1 VLRPYKIVAGI
12 VVSINDSKN
21 LRGEMKDSR
30 LMQDIL
36 GQEKSLEQVL
46 RQQTGAGRAAMLE
59 AGWSLRE
66 ASKIVIAA
74 IGASLHSAYPLHYA
88 LTGRGMNCSIVE
100 IAELLHYQSKICAGA
115 VVVIFS
121 RSGESIEVVK
131 LMDKLKGVASRVIA
145 LTNEPESTLAKRA
158 DVTIFVDSLP
168 DEIVAVQS
176 YTGGVAAGLL
186 LAAAV
191 NEAFDARVAEI
202 LACGPLVTALIKE
215 SLERVAEWDSFVKA
229 GAAIYFLGRGDS
241 VASALEASLLFG
253 ETAKEAAIGMA
264 AASFRHGP
272 VEVVDENY
280 RAVIFAGPAATREIN
295 LALGRELAKRGGQI
309 RVIGVARDDTKGLTL
324 IAVPKVADVL
334 LPLVEIIPVQ
344 IAAMRFAFVKGLEI
358 GKFRHTGQVTTD
370 EVAF

>member
-1 VLRPYKIVAGI
+1 MYHDAVEFNVKGAERR
-12 VVSINDSKN
+12 
-21 LRGEMKDSR
+21 RGSMKDSR

-36 GQEKSLEQVL
+36 GQEKSLARVL
-46 RQQTGAGRAAMLE
+46 EWQTGSGRAAMLE
-59 AGWSLRE
+59 AAWSLRE
-66 ASKIVIAA
+66 ASKIVITA

-88 LTGRGMNCSIVE
+88 LAGSGMNCSIVE
-100 IAELLHYQSKICAGA
+100 IAELLHYQERICAGA

-131 LMDKLKGVASRVIA
+131 LLDKLKGVASRVIA

-176 YTGGVAAGLL
+176 YTGAVAAGLL
-186 LAAAV
+186 LAGAV
-191 NEAFDARVAEI
+191 GDAFDARVAEVS
-202 LACGPLVTALIKE
+202 ACLPLITALIKE
-215 SLERVAEWDSFVKA
+215 SLEWVAEWDSFVKA
-229 GAAIYFLGRGDS
+229 GGAIYFLGRGDS
-241 VASALEASLLFG
+241 YASVLEGALLIG
-253 ETAKEAAIGMA
+253 ETAKEPAVGLA

-272 VEVVDENY
+272 VEIVDENY
-280 RAVIFAGPAATREIN
+280 RAVIFAGPAATRGLN
-295 LALGRELAKRGGQI
+295 LELARGLGKFGGKI
-309 RVIGVARDDTKGLTL
+309 RVIGVGGDDAKGLSL
-324 IAVPKVADVL
+324 IAIPAVADAL
-334 LPLVEIIPVQ
+334 LPLMEIIPVQ